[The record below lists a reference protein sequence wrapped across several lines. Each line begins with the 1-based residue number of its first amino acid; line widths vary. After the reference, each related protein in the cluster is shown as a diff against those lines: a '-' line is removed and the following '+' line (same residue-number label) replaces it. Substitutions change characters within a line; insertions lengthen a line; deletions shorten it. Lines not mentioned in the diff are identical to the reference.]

1 MKKVAYL
8 FALSILLIN
17 CTPKKWV
24 LTDSSSIAIP
34 IDSSL
39 DAIAD
44 KEMQN
49 FIAPIKETI
58 DKDMNQVI
66 GYATEDME
74 RGKPEGLLSNW
85 SADVYLQAA
94 NDFSDE
100 PVDMAVVNLG
110 GLRTPILKGDI
121 RIGDIFRLMPF
132 ENELV
137 ILWLKG
143 SDIKEL
149 LNIFASEGG
158 QAVAGIQMDIKN
170 KEAVN
175 CTIQG
180 KEIDDNK
187 LYTVA
192 TNDYL
197 AGGND
202 RMLPLL
208 KAEKRLN
215 TDLKL
220 RNILLE
226 SVIRSTKEGKNIES
240 KLDGRIRDIE

>member
-1 MKKVAYL
+1 
-8 FALSILLIN
+8 
-17 CTPKKWV
+17 
-24 LTDSSSIAIP
+24 
-34 IDSSL
+34 
-39 DAIAD
+39 
-44 KEMQN
+44 
-49 FIAPIKETI
+49 
-58 DKDMNQVI
+58 
-66 GYATEDME
+66 
-74 RGKPEGLLSNW
+74 
-85 SADVYLQAA
+85 
-94 NDFSDE
+94 
-100 PVDMAVVNLG
+100 MAVVNLG